1 MSNTFGTDPLTPNPI
16 GSTGF
21 VVQTYSS
28 GHLFVLG
35 TIDVIAGLIALI
47 WPSATITVLAL
58 IFGIM
63 LLLGGVMVI
72 AVGSMGRR
80 AGGGSGVL
88 TWVLGI
94 IAIVAGLICIVHPGV
109 GIWAIALGCAVWFLM
124 TGIGSLFVVAAS
136 SKYRVWFIILG
147 VLSIIASI
155 ILLVNPSAAL
165 ATVAVVAGIAFLIRG
180 IAELF
185 IGWQLRRAAA

>member
-1 MSNTFGTDPLTPNPI
+1 MSNSYGSDPLAPNPI

-21 VVQTYSS
+21 IVQTYSS

-47 WPSATITVLAL
+47 WPDATILVLAL

-80 AGGGSGVL
+80 EGGGSTVW

-94 IAIVAGLICIVHPGV
+94 IGIVSGLICIFHPGV
-109 GIWAIALGCAVWFLM
+109 GIWAIALGCVVWFLL
-124 TGIGSLFVVAAS
+124 TGIGSLFVAAAS
-136 SKYRVWFIILG
+136 STHRVWFIILG
-147 VLSIIASI
+147 LLSIAAAV
-155 ILLVNPSAAL
+155 ILLFNPSAAL
-165 ATVAVVAGIAFLIRG
+165 ATVAIIAGIAFLVRG
-180 IAELF
+180 LAELVL
-185 IGWQLRRAAA
+185 GWQLRKVSA